1 MIRTLLTSAVLALS
15 VSTAASA
22 ATTLFEDNFD
32 DETQGT
38 PQASLD
44 QFTVGGTGTIDV
56 IGTGSFDFYPGNGN
70 YIDLNGSPGAG
81 SITTTDPLGMVV
93 GQSYELSFDYGV
105 NLNSAGLEELLFGFG
120 TTTMSLLII
129 GAIDLT
135 HYVVSFVY
143 DGTGDFLFF
152 ADSGVYSTDDNG
164 GPIIDNIQLSAVPLP
179 AAGLLLLGGLG
190 ALGAMRRRKTAP
202 SAA

>member
-1 MIRTLLTSAVLALS
+1 MIRTLLTSAVVALS

-32 DETQGT
+32 NDTQGT
-38 PQASLD
+38 PQPSLD
-44 QFTVGGTGTIDV
+44 NWTVGGTGTIDV
-56 IGTGSFDFYPGNGN
+56 IGTGFYDFYPGNGN

-93 GQSYELSFDYGV
+93 GQTYELSFDYGV
-105 NLNSAGLEELLFGFG
+105 NLTSAGLEELLFGFG
-120 TTTMSLLII
+120 TTTFSLLIE

-143 DGTGDFLFF
+143 DGSGDFLFF
-152 ADSGVYSTDDNG
+152 ADSGVNSPNDNG
-164 GPIIDNIQLSAVPLP
+164 GPVVDNIQLSAVPLP

-190 ALGAMRRRKTAP
+190 ALGALRRRKTALV
-202 SAA
+202 AA

>member
-38 PQASLD
+38 PQGSLD

-56 IGTGSFDFYPGNGN
+56 IGTGFFDFYPGNGN

-120 TTTMSLLII
+120 TTTYSLII
-129 GAIDLT
+129 EGAIGLT
-135 HYVVSFVY
+135 NYVVSFVY

-152 ADSGVYSTDDNG
+152 ADSGVNSPNDNG
-164 GPIIDNIQLSAVPLP
+164 GPIVDNIQLSAVPLP
-179 AAGLLLLGGLG
+179 AAGLLMLGGLA
-190 ALGAMRRRKTAP
+190 ALGAMRRRKTALV
-202 SAA
+202 AA